1 MKKLTRILALIMA
14 VVMVAAVFT
23 GCSKGG
29 SEKADSS
36 EASSIREAPDQER
49 DLMEGSGAEAETLG
63 FPQRELANKNVTLF
77 LPYEPGNDVKEQIA
91 AYETRYGGKVTLE
104 TCQWE
109 QRFTRLA
116 TLIQSG
122 DAPDVV
128 SVVYSDMPTM
138 AIKGLLQPID
148 GKTDLT
154 NKVYDQSSNDG
165 VYMLNGKHY
174 ALTTKTVPYG
184 IYYNDTM
191 FKRAGVKTPIEFYNE
206 GTWNWEN
213 FRKTALAMS
222 EDTDNDGINDIFGF
236 ATWKDDIFCIAN
248 GADLVKMENGN
259 PVLNINDPRV
269 TEGLQFF
276 QDMFYTDHSIQ
287 IAHWE
292 WKEGFANKKVAM
304 VFEGWTYQTQLLYEQ
319 SFDDDIGIVPFPMG
333 PSAQGEQV
341 NYTANTGFGLSKDA
355 SNVEGGVAFIEEYL
369 TKGCQKTLN
378 GVTYSHLTDEQF
390 EMAKKMVQQKSILPM
405 SNGYGDL
412 FNNFIEITDQ
422 LRDGKAVGT
431 IIQRFAPELQ
441 TQIDETLGFGE
452 E

>member
-23 GCSKGG
+23 GCSKG
-29 SEKADSS
+29 SKDTDSS
-36 EASSIREAPDQER
+36 APSSIREAPDQER
-49 DLMEGSGAEAETLG
+49 DLMEGSGDEAETLG
-63 FPQRELANKNVTLF
+63 FPQRELKNKDVTVF
-77 LPYEPGNDVKEQIA
+77 IPYDPKDIQKNIDAFKE
-91 AYETRYGGKVTLE
+91 RYGANVIIE
-104 TCQWE
+104 QCQWD

-138 AIKGLLQPID
+138 AVKGLLQPID
-148 GKTDLT
+148 GLTDLN
-154 NKVYDQSSNDG
+154 NKVYDQTSNDG
-165 VYMLNGKHY
+165 AYTFNGKHY
-174 ALTTKTVPYG
+174 ALTAIGVPYG

-191 FKRAGVKTPIEFYNE
+191 FKRAGVKTPIEYYNE

-236 ATWKDDIFCIAN
+236 ATWKDDIFAIAN
-248 GADLVKMENGN
+248 GADLIKMENGS

-304 VFEGWTYQTQLLYEQ
+304 VFEGWTYQTELLYEQ
-319 SFDDDIGIVPFPMG
+319 SFDDDIGVVPFPMG

-341 NYTANTGFGLSKDA
+341 NYTANTGWGLCKDA
-355 SNVEGGVAFIEEYL
+355 ANVEGGVAFIEEYL
-369 TKGCQKTLN
+369 TNTAKRVLDGTA
-378 GVTYSHLTDEQF
+378 YSHLTDEQF
-390 EMAKKMVQQKSILPM
+390 EMAKIMVGQKSILPY
-405 SNGYGDL
+405 SSGYGDFL
-412 FNNFIEITDQ
+412 TVFNDITDQ

-431 IIQRFAPELQ
+431 ILQRFAPELQ
-441 TQIDETLGFGE
+441 NEINETLGFE